1 MALGALFVIMCQY
14 KFTSMPHF
22 QFSLSLTPKC
32 HSLNCYNIIKATHK
46 MNPIQAINATNK
58 QTNVTT
64 QCTIVTSSAMLLATS
79 PDALVRSDII
89 IKQVGVTFWTKP
101 GDDNFQSYHPK
112 TI

>member
-1 MALGALFVIMCQY
+1 
-14 KFTSMPHF
+14 MPRF

-32 HSLNCYNIIKATHK
+32 HNSLNCYNIIKATQATHK

-79 PDALVRSDII
+79 PDVLVRSDII
-89 IKQVGVTFWTKP
+89 IKQVGITFWTKP